1 MIMETATIGM
11 GVVMVVLVAIAAIS
25 LWSVQRDPKR
35 PDLLDLLTS
44 TDKAGRVRFD
54 SRKCFEAGAFATST
68 WAFVHLTLT
77 HQLTEWFLA
86 AYIGAWVFARTM
98 RDREQRLAQTTEG
111 GRQTTEISPET

>member
-1 MIMETATIGM
+1 MTFDVQSLAM
-11 GVVMVVLVAIAAIS
+11 GAVMVALVAIAAIS
-25 LWSVQRDPKR
+25 LWLVQRDPKQ

-44 TDKAGRVRFD
+44 TDKTGKLRFD

-98 RDREQRLAQTTEG
+98 RDREQRLTSLSKPEG
-111 GRQTTEISPET
+111 T

>member
-1 MIMETATIGM
+1 M
-11 GVVMVVLVAIAAIS
+11 GAVMVVLVAIAAIS
-25 LWSVQRDPKR
+25 LWRVQRDPKK

-44 TDKAGRVRFD
+44 TDKAGKVRFD

-98 RDREQRLAQTTEG
+98 RDREQRLTNLPHPEG
-111 GRQTTEISPET
+111 QQ

>member
-1 MIMETATIGM
+1 MNVEISAVVM
-11 GVVMVVLVAIAAIS
+11 GAVMVVLVAIAAIG
-25 LWSVQRDPKR
+25 LWRVQRDPKK

-44 TDKAGRVRFD
+44 TDKTGKVRFD

-98 RDREQRLAQTTEG
+98 RDREKRLNNVPPSENQ
-111 GRQTTEISPET
+111 